1 MPFAHR
7 KSHQP
12 KQTYDYLS
20 SSGNHKWQPLHWI
33 MTLINDNSVQ
43 HREKCIVEKFANLKG
58 LKGDEAFTKD

>member
-1 MPFAHR
+1 
-7 KSHQP
+7 
-12 KQTYDYLS
+12 
-20 SSGNHKWQPLHWI
+20 